1 MCIAYSLRL
10 LGLSAEYDYIVELS
24 MIPFYAM
31 QYIIN
36 GSMFPFSSWEI
47 FNEFILI
54 DYFLLHNTWYLPTA
68 GTFYQW
74 RCEIIGTSWSI
85 AKEAHKFS

>member
-1 MCIAYSLRL
+1 
-10 LGLSAEYDYIVELS
+10 
-24 MIPFYAM
+24 
-31 QYIIN
+31 
-36 GSMFPFSSWEI
+36 
-47 FNEFILI
+47 
-54 DYFLLHNTWYLPTA
+54 LLHNTWYLPTA